1 MIKIVPSGDSII
13 ILNNLNNLKSST
25 LTDYLEKLELNE
37 IEDIISLKSS
47 VGILFNPHKISSSDF
62 IKKTKN
68 LLTNKNLNNSNKIK
82 TWEIPICYDKD
93 FAIDL
98 NGIST
103 KCKIDVDQVIK
114 NHNNKTYEV
123 DIVGFLPGFLYL
135 GKLDDSLHLP
145 RKNNPR
151 THIPEGSIGIAGN
164 QTGIYNIESPGGW
177 NIIGRTPLRL
187 FDKLKNPPIKIKQGD
202 KIIFKEITKEEF
214 NNYWYWIIQLK
225 F

>member
-13 ILNNLNNLKSST
+13 IINNLNNLKTSS

-68 LLTNKNLNNSNKIK
+68 LLFNKNFNNNKKIK

-98 NGIST
+98 NEIST

-114 NHNNKTYEV
+114 KHNNKTYEV

-214 NNYWYWIIQLK
+214 NNY
-225 F
+225 

>member
-1 MIKIVPSGDSII
+1 MTHQG
-13 ILNNLNNLKSST
+13 
-25 LTDYLEKLELNE
+25 
-37 IEDIISLKSS
+37 
-47 VGILFNPHKISSSDF
+47 
-62 IKKTKN
+62 TKN
-68 LLTNKNLNNSNKIK
+68 LLYKKNFINNNKIK

-98 NGIST
+98 NEIST

-114 NHNNKTYEV
+114 KHNNKTYEV

-214 NNYWYWIIQLK
+214 NNY
-225 F
+225 

>member
-13 ILNNLNNLKSST
+13 IINNLNNLKTST

-68 LLTNKNLNNSNKIK
+68 LLSNKNLTNNNKIK

-98 NGIST
+98 NEIST

-114 NHNNKTYEV
+114 KHNNKTYEV

-145 RKNNPR
+145 RKKNPR

-214 NNYWYWIIQLK
+214 NNY
-225 F
+225 

>member
-13 ILNNLNNLKSST
+13 IINNLNNLKSST
-25 LTDYLEKLELNE
+25 LSDYLEKLELNE

-68 LLTNKNLNNSNKIK
+68 LLSNKNFNNNKKIK

-98 NGIST
+98 NEIST

-114 NHNNKTYEV
+114 KHNNKTYEV

-145 RKNNPR
+145 RKKNPR

-177 NIIGRTPLRL
+177 NIIGRTPLKL

-202 KIIFKEITKEEF
+202 KIIFKEISKEEF
-214 NNYWYWIIQLK
+214 NNY
-225 F
+225 

>member
-13 ILNNLNNLKSST
+13 IINNLNNLKSST
-25 LTDYLEKLELNE
+25 LADYLEKLELNE

-68 LLTNKNLNNSNKIK
+68 LLSNKNFTNNNKIK

-98 NGIST
+98 NEIST
-103 KCKIDVDQVIK
+103 KCKIDVDQIIK
-114 NHNNKTYEV
+114 KHNNKTYEV

-214 NNYWYWIIQLK
+214 NNY
-225 F
+225 

>member
-13 ILNNLNNLKSST
+13 IINNLNNLKSST

-62 IKKTKN
+62 IKKIKN

-98 NGIST
+98 NEIST

-114 NHNNKTYEV
+114 KHNNKTYEV

-214 NNYWYWIIQLK
+214 NNY
-225 F
+225 

>member
-13 ILNNLNNLKSST
+13 IINNLNNLKSST

-68 LLTNKNLNNSNKIK
+68 LLSNKNFINNNKIK

-98 NGIST
+98 NEIST

-114 NHNNKTYEV
+114 KHNNKTYEV

-145 RKNNPR
+145 RKKNPR

-214 NNYWYWIIQLK
+214 NNY
-225 F
+225 

>member
-13 ILNNLNNLKSST
+13 IINNLNNLKSST

-68 LLTNKNLNNSNKIK
+68 LLTNKNLINKNKMK

-98 NGIST
+98 NEIST
-103 KCKIDVDQVIK
+103 KCKIDLDQVIK
-114 NHNNKTYEV
+114 KHNNKTYEV

-187 FDKLKNPPIKIKQGD
+187 FNKLKNPPIEIKQGD

-214 NNYWYWIIQLK
+214 NNY
-225 F
+225 

>member
-13 ILNNLNNLKSST
+13 IINNLNNLKTST

-68 LLTNKNLNNSNKIK
+68 LLSNKNFTNNNKIK

-98 NGIST
+98 NEIST
-103 KCKIDVDQVIK
+103 KCKIDLDQVIK
-114 NHNNKTYEV
+114 KHNNKTYEV

-214 NNYWYWIIQLK
+214 NNY
-225 F
+225 

>member
-13 ILNNLNNLKSST
+13 IINNLNNLKSST

-68 LLTNKNLNNSNKIK
+68 LLSNKNFINNNKIK

-98 NGIST
+98 NEIST

-114 NHNNKTYEV
+114 KHNNKTYEV

-214 NNYWYWIIQLK
+214 NNY
-225 F
+225 

>member
-25 LTDYLEKLELNE
+25 LTDYLEKLELND

-68 LLTNKNLNNSNKIK
+68 LLSNKNFTNNNKIK

-98 NGIST
+98 NEIST

-114 NHNNKTYEV
+114 KHNNKTYEV

-214 NNYWYWIIQLK
+214 NNY
-225 F
+225 

>member
-13 ILNNLNNLKSST
+13 IINNLNNLKSST

-47 VGILFNPHKISSSDF
+47 VGILFNPNKISSSDF

-68 LLTNKNLNNSNKIK
+68 LLTNKNLTNKNKMK

-98 NGIST
+98 NEIST

-114 NHNNKTYEV
+114 KHNNKTYEV

-214 NNYWYWIIQLK
+214 NNY
-225 F
+225 

>member
-13 ILNNLNNLKSST
+13 IINNLNNLKSST
-25 LTDYLEKLELNE
+25 LTDYLEKLDLNE

-98 NGIST
+98 NEIST

-214 NNYWYWIIQLK
+214 NNY
-225 F
+225 

>member
-13 ILNNLNNLKSST
+13 IINNLNNLKSST

-68 LLTNKNLNNSNKIK
+68 LLSNKNFTNNNKIK

-98 NGIST
+98 NEIST

-114 NHNNKTYEV
+114 KHNNKTYEV

-145 RKNNPR
+145 RKKNPR

-214 NNYWYWIIQLK
+214 NNY
-225 F
+225 

>member
-13 ILNNLNNLKSST
+13 IINNLNNLNSST

-98 NGIST
+98 NEIST

-151 THIPEGSIGIAGN
+151 THIPAGSIGIAGN

-214 NNYWYWIIQLK
+214 NNY
-225 F
+225 

>member
-13 ILNNLNNLKSST
+13 IINNLNNLKTST

-68 LLTNKNLNNSNKIK
+68 LLSNKNFTNNNKIK

-98 NGIST
+98 NEIST

-114 NHNNKTYEV
+114 KHNNKTYEV

-214 NNYWYWIIQLK
+214 YNY
-225 F
+225 

>member
-13 ILNNLNNLKSST
+13 IINNLNNLKTST

-68 LLTNKNLNNSNKIK
+68 LLSNKNFTNNNKIK
-82 TWEIPICYDKD
+82 TWKIPICYDKD

-98 NGIST
+98 NEIST

-114 NHNNKTYEV
+114 KHNNKTYEV

-214 NNYWYWIIQLK
+214 NNY
-225 F
+225 

>member
-13 ILNNLNNLKSST
+13 IINNLNNLKTST

-68 LLTNKNLNNSNKIK
+68 ILSNKNFTNNNKIK

-98 NGIST
+98 NEIST

-114 NHNNKTYEV
+114 KHNNKTYEV

-214 NNYWYWIIQLK
+214 NNY
-225 F
+225 

>member
-13 ILNNLNNLKSST
+13 IINNLNNLKSST

-68 LLTNKNLNNSNKIK
+68 LLSNKNFINNNKIK

-98 NGIST
+98 NEIST

-214 NNYWYWIIQLK
+214 NNY
-225 F
+225 

>member
-13 ILNNLNNLKSST
+13 IINNLNNLKTST

-68 LLTNKNLNNSNKIK
+68 LLSNKNFTNNNKIK

-98 NGIST
+98 NEIST

-114 NHNNKTYEV
+114 KHNNKTYEV

-145 RKNNPR
+145 RKKNPR

-214 NNYWYWIIQLK
+214 NNY
-225 F
+225 

>member
-68 LLTNKNLNNSNKIK
+68 LLSNKNFTNNNKIK

-98 NGIST
+98 NEIST

-114 NHNNKTYEV
+114 KHNNKTYEV

-214 NNYWYWIIQLK
+214 NNY
-225 F
+225 

>member
-13 ILNNLNNLKSST
+13 IINNLNNLKSST

-68 LLTNKNLNNSNKIK
+68 LLTNKNLTNSNKIK

-98 NGIST
+98 NEIST

-114 NHNNKTYEV
+114 KHNNKTYEV

-145 RKNNPR
+145 RKKNPR

-214 NNYWYWIIQLK
+214 NNY
-225 F
+225 

>member
-13 ILNNLNNLKSST
+13 IINNLNNLKTSS

-68 LLTNKNLNNSNKIK
+68 LLSNKNFINNNKIK

-98 NGIST
+98 NEIST

-114 NHNNKTYEV
+114 KHNNKTYEV

-177 NIIGRTPLRL
+177 NIIGSTPLRL

-214 NNYWYWIIQLK
+214 NNY
-225 F
+225 

>member
-13 ILNNLNNLKSST
+13 IINNLNNLKSST
-25 LTDYLEKLELNE
+25 LSDYLEKLELNE

-68 LLTNKNLNNSNKIK
+68 LLSNKNFNNNKKIK

-98 NGIST
+98 NEIST

-114 NHNNKTYEV
+114 KHNNKTYEV

-202 KIIFKEITKEEF
+202 KIIFKEISKEEF
-214 NNYWYWIIQLK
+214 NNY
-225 F
+225 

>member
-13 ILNNLNNLKSST
+13 IINNLNNLKTST

-68 LLTNKNLNNSNKIK
+68 LLSNKNFTNNNKIK
-82 TWEIPICYDKD
+82 TWKIPICYDND

-98 NGIST
+98 NEIST
-103 KCKIDVDQVIK
+103 KCKIDVDHVIK
-114 NHNNKTYEV
+114 KHNNKTYEV

-145 RKNNPR
+145 RKKNPR

-214 NNYWYWIIQLK
+214 NNY
-225 F
+225 

>member
-68 LLTNKNLNNSNKIK
+68 LLFNKNFTNNNKIK

-98 NGIST
+98 NEIST

-114 NHNNKTYEV
+114 KHNNKTYEV

-214 NNYWYWIIQLK
+214 NNY
-225 F
+225 

>member
-13 ILNNLNNLKSST
+13 IINNLNNLKSST

-68 LLTNKNLNNSNKIK
+68 LLSNKNFFNNKKIK

-98 NGIST
+98 NEIST

-114 NHNNKTYEV
+114 KHNNKTYEV

-145 RKNNPR
+145 RKKNPR

-214 NNYWYWIIQLK
+214 NNY
-225 F
+225 

>member
-13 ILNNLNNLKSST
+13 IINNLNNLKSST

-37 IEDIISLKSS
+37 IEDVISLKNS
-47 VGILFNPHKISSSDF
+47 VGILFNPHKISSDDF

-68 LLTNKNLNNSNKIK
+68 LLSNKNLTNNKKIK

-98 NGIST
+98 NEIST
-103 KCKIDVDQVIK
+103 KCKIDVNQVIQK
-114 NHNNKTYEV
+114 HNNKSYEV
-123 DIVGFLPGFLYL
+123 DMVGFLPGFLYL

-145 RKNNPR
+145 RKKNPR

-214 NNYWYWIIQLK
+214 NNY
-225 F
+225 

>member
-13 ILNNLNNLKSST
+13 IINNLNSLKTST

-68 LLTNKNLNNSNKIK
+68 LLSNKNFINNNKIK

-98 NGIST
+98 NEIST

-114 NHNNKTYEV
+114 KHNNKTYEV

-214 NNYWYWIIQLK
+214 NNY
-225 F
+225 

>member
-13 ILNNLNNLKSST
+13 IINNLNNLKSST

-68 LLTNKNLNNSNKIK
+68 LLTNKNLTNNNKMKI
-82 TWEIPICYDKD
+82 WEIPICYDKN

-98 NGIST
+98 NEIST

-214 NNYWYWIIQLK
+214 NNY
-225 F
+225 

>member
-13 ILNNLNNLKSST
+13 IINNLNNLKSST
-25 LTDYLEKLELNE
+25 LTNYLEKLELNE

-68 LLTNKNLNNSNKIK
+68 LLTNKNLTNKNKMK

-98 NGIST
+98 NEIST

-114 NHNNKTYEV
+114 KHNNKTYEV

-214 NNYWYWIIQLK
+214 NNY
-225 F
+225 

>member
-13 ILNNLNNLKSST
+13 IINNLNNLKTST

-98 NGIST
+98 NEIST

-114 NHNNKTYEV
+114 KHNNKTYEV

-214 NNYWYWIIQLK
+214 NNY
-225 F
+225 